1 MLDVTPATYLMP
13 LEGEETDDGHEQ
25 SDANAQEKI
34 LHHIHHSDRCG
45 DLSAEDVSAG
55 LIDFRALKDTS
66 KTWIFHP

>member
-1 MLDVTPATYLMP
+1 MLDVTPAAYLMP
-13 LEGEETDDGHEQ
+13 LESEQ

-66 KTWIFHP
+66 KTSIFHP